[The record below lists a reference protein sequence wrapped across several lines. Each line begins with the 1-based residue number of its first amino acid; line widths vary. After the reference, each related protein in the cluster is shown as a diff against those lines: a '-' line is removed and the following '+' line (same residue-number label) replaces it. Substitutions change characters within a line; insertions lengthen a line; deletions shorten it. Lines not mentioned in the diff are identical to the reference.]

1 MPVPGPASYQEA
13 QMTFRTRTAP
23 KSTRRRTRRS
33 DSRRAV
39 YLTLS
44 FTLAI
49 LSALALL
56 GGLLIASYYADHGA
70 PIAGVNGEAISKDA
84 VRARA
89 SMNLAL
95 YERQIADYTTVRN
108 QGKITTDEYNTI
120 LSSIQAK
127 EAASTIYTDALT
139 QLVNE
144 AELRQ
149 YAAKNNIAIT
159 DSMVSDQVKTDA
171 TIAEMRHVKVI
182 AVAVKATPPAS
193 TPTQA
198 DIDSAQAKMAGYLK
212 EIQGGKKWDDV
223 ATEANSAA
231 ANAGGSV
238 GDLGLTTQANLGVE
252 PDLATAIFS
261 LAKVNDI
268 TPTIK
273 GTDGVFRMATVSE
286 IAPAYTDADW
296 ESAIA
301 AASNGGEYRSLAR
314 GEATQKAVQA
324 AVEAKYISGSTVQ
337 RHVLEIAV
345 PSGYGQP
352 GNGDEVKIR
361 ILVFSPKHDQ
371 ANASTV
377 AATDASWADA
387 KSRADAAVATL
398 KADPS
403 KFATMASDTT
413 VNDDKYW
420 QSDAGEI
427 PWIPSDLFNATT
439 ASQQTGLG
447 LTNVQAAVFKDGLA
461 AGTILD
467 PIQETSQGY
476 IVVQFEGRR
485 PAPDL
490 RIAAIQFAVNSG
502 VDFATEAKSASEA
515 IDAATGG
522 DLGWVSPYQLS
533 AAAQQAIFNTPVGQ
547 VTNMVTNNGYFIYKV
562 LAEETRTADA
572 AQQAKLKNVVFQRWL
587 TEFQSNALVWKDTA
601 AVTALNPSASAT

>member
-1 MPVPGPASYQEA
+1 
-13 QMTFRTRTAP
+13 MTFRTRTAP
-23 KSTRRRTRRS
+23 KSTRRRSRRS
-33 DSRRAV
+33 DSRRNV

-44 FTLAI
+44 FSMAI
-49 LSALALL
+49 LAALALL
-56 GGLLIASYYADHGA
+56 GGLFVASYYADHGA

-89 SMNLAL
+89 AMNLAL
-95 YERQIADYTTVRN
+95 YERQIADYTTMRN
-108 QGKITTDEYNTI
+108 QGKITTDDYNTI
-120 LSSIQAK
+120 LSSIQSK
-127 EAASTIYTDALT
+127 ESASTIFSDATT
-139 QLVNE
+139 QLINE

-159 DSMVSDQVKTDA
+159 DAMVNAQVQKDA

-198 DIDSAQAKMAGYLK
+198 DIDAAQAKIDGYRA

-223 ATEANSAA
+223 ATEADSGST
-231 ANAGGSV
+231 NAGGSV
-238 GDLGLTTQANLGVE
+238 GDLGLTTKADLGVE
-252 PDLATAIFS
+252 PDLASAIFS

-268 TPTIK
+268 TPTIR
-273 GTDGVFRMATVSE
+273 GTDGVFRMATISA
-286 IAPAYTDADW
+286 IAPAYTDSEW
-296 ESAIA
+296 QSAIG
-301 AASNGGEYRSLAR
+301 AASSGSEYLSLAR
-314 GEATQKAVQA
+314 GEATQQAVQA
-324 AVEAKYISGSTVQ
+324 AVEAKYISGPTVQ
-337 RHVLEIAV
+337 RNVLEIAV
-345 PSGYGQP
+345 PDGYGQP

-361 ILVFSPKHDQ
+361 ILVFSPNHDQ
-371 ANASTV
+371 ADAANV
-377 AATDASWADA
+377 ATTDAAWADA
-387 KSRADAAVATL
+387 KSRADAAVAAL

-420 QSDAGEI
+420 QANAGDI

-447 LTNVQAAVFKDGLA
+447 LTNVQAAVFADGLTP
-461 AGTILD
+461 GTILD

-476 IVVQFEGRR
+476 IVVQFQGRR
-485 PAPDL
+485 PAPDI
-490 RIAAIQFAVNSG
+490 RIAADQFAVASG
-502 VDFATEAKSASEA
+502 VDFATEAKNASEA
-515 IDAATGG
+515 VDAPTGG

-533 AAAQQAIFNTPVGQ
+533 ADQQQAIFSTPIGQ
-547 VTNMVTNNGYFIYKV
+547 VTNMVADNGYFIYKV

-572 AQQAKLKNVVFQRWL
+572 DQQAKLKNVVFQRWL
-587 TEFQSNALVWKDTA
+587 TELQSNSLVWQDTA

>member
-1 MPVPGPASYQEA
+1 
-13 QMTFRTRTAP
+13 
-23 KSTRRRTRRS
+23 
-33 DSRRAV
+33 
-39 YLTLS
+39 
-44 FTLAI
+44 
-49 LSALALL
+49 
-56 GGLLIASYYADHGA
+56 
-70 PIAGVNGEAISKDA
+70 
-84 VRARA
+84 
-89 SMNLAL
+89 
-95 YERQIADYTTVRN
+95 
-108 QGKITTDEYNTI
+108 
-120 LSSIQAK
+120 
-127 EAASTIYTDALT
+127 
-139 QLVNE
+139 
-144 AELRQ
+144 
-149 YAAKNNIAIT
+149 
-159 DSMVSDQVKTDA
+159 MVSDQVKTDA

-198 DIDSAQAKMAGYLK
+198 DIDSAQAKMDGYLK

-273 GTDGVFRMATVSE
+273 GTDGVFRFATVTE

-301 AASNGGEYRSLAR
+301 SASNGGEYRSLAR
-314 GEATQKAVQA
+314 GEATQKAVQE
-324 AVEAKYISGSTVQ
+324 AVEAKYISGATVQ

-447 LTNVQAAVFKDGLA
+447 LTNVQAAVFKDGLTP
-461 AGTILD
+461 GTILD

-490 RIAAIQFAVNSG
+490 RIAAVQFAVNSG

-515 IDAATGG
+515 IDAPTGG

-533 AAAQQAIFNTPVGQ
+533 AAAQQAIFSTKVGQ
-547 VTNMVTNNGYFIYKV
+547 VTNMVSNNGYFIYKV